1 MSKKMWRQTNR
12 KSPKCAKVSMSELKI
27 VTETRKTKMSS
38 TRSSSLIITRASGIG
53 GEAEPIIIAGSS
65 SSAGLDEERKAA
77 GHVHTI
83 YDA

>member
-12 KSPKCAKVSMSELKI
+12 KSPKCAKVAISEPKI

-53 GEAEPIIIAGSS
+53 GEADPLISSGSS
-65 SSAGLDEERKAA
+65 RSAGLDEEREAA
-77 GHVHTI
+77 RHVHTI